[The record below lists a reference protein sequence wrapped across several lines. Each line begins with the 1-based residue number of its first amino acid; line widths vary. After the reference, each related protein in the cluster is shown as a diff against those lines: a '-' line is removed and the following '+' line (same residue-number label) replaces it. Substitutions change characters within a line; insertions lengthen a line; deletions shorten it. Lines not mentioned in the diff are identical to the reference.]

1 MDNVEKVENT
11 EQDDNTNGIEDL
23 IKASLANDYNNA
35 NKIFG
40 EVMTIKMSDLLDQ
53 EKIRM
58 ADQVYNGVEPEEEED
73 VPEDEDL
80 ADEAEAEAEAE
91 VEEGEENEEE
101 EDVDPNEHTHEDGTT
116 HSHEGGDQEHTHE
129 EEIEGAAV

>member
-11 EQDDNTNGIEDL
+11 ENETNPIQDL
-23 IKASLANDYNNA
+23 IKASLDKDYNNA

-53 EKIRM
+53 EKVKL
-58 ADQVYNGVEPEEEED
+58 ADQIYNGVPAEEEEEAEID
-73 VPEDEDL
+73 DEDNMEEPEDEEQDEVESEE
-80 ADEAEAEAEAE
+80 DEETEEEAESEE
-91 VEEGEENEEE
+91 VEEE
-101 EDVDPNEHTHEDGTT
+101 
-116 HSHEGGDQEHTHE
+116 E

>member
-1 MDNVEKVENT
+1 MDNVENVENT
-11 EQDDNTNGIEDL
+11 EQENDTNHIQDL
-23 IKASLANDYNNA
+23 IKASLDKDYNHA

-58 ADQVYNGVEPEEEED
+58 ADQVYNGVPEEEEVEPEEE
-73 VPEDEDL
+73 DL
-80 ADEAEAEAEAE
+80 EAT
-91 VEEGEENEEE
+91 EEEEE
-101 EDVDPNEHTHEDGTT
+101 EDETDPEE
-116 HSHEGGDQEHTHE
+116 EEEEE

>member
-11 EQDDNTNGIEDL
+11 EQDNPNYIQDL
-23 IKASLANDYNNA
+23 IKASLDKDYNHA

-53 EKIRM
+53 EKVKM
-58 ADQVYNGVEPEEEED
+58 ADQIYNGVPAEDEPIPDDEELAAEPEDENEDEEEEED
-73 VPEDEDL
+73 LESEED
-80 ADEAEAEAEAE
+80 AA
-91 VEEGEENEEE
+91 EEE
-101 EDVDPNEHTHEDGTT
+101 EE
-116 HSHEGGDQEHTHE
+116 E

>member
-11 EQDDNTNGIEDL
+11 EQDNPNYIQDL
-23 IKASLANDYNNA
+23 IKASLDQDYNHA

-53 EKIRM
+53 EKVKM
-58 ADQVYNGVEPEEEED
+58 ADQVYNGVPAEEEPIPDDEELAAEPED
-73 VPEDEDL
+73 
-80 ADEAEAEAEAE
+80 
-91 VEEGEENEEE
+91 ENEEE
-101 EDVDPNEHTHEDGTT
+101 DEEEELESEEDTAEE
-116 HSHEGGDQEHTHE
+116 EEE